1 MGFLDKH
8 VPPRRTF
15 GNVKRVNAADDQPS
29 SSQWDTFNEMIEA
42 PQSEEGSEP
51 MEENEDSIEESPD
64 KEEPQGPQE
73 TTALKEN
80 LNPRLKAT
88 KKTPEHGISKKKENH
103 YMIREIP
110 SIKHLRRL

>member
-8 VPPRRTF
+8 VTPRRTF

-29 SSQWDTFNEMIEA
+29 SSQWDSFNEMIEA
-42 PQSEEGSEP
+42 PQSEEGSEL
-51 MEENEDSIEESPD
+51 MEENGESIEESPD
-64 KEEPQGPQE
+64 REEPQCPQE
-73 TTALKEN
+73 TTALKDN
-80 LNPRLKAT
+80 LNPRSKAT
-88 KKTPEHGISKKKENH
+88 KKHRTWNIKKKKNH